1 MWTEIMTA
9 ECECVQRGAL
19 MVTFMREG
27 ATDYQRV
34 Q

>member
-1 MWTEIMTA
+1 MA
-9 ECECVQRGAL
+9 ECECVHECMQRCAL